1 MRGNERARDI
11 GNEKGRRIQMGAKGA
26 GGRKQN
32 KDREGEEEEGE
43 EEGERERTK
52 SGESGKK
59 IESNQKRRGTRI
71 E

>member
-26 GGRKQN
+26 GGRKRN
-32 KDREGEEEEGE
+32 KDREGE